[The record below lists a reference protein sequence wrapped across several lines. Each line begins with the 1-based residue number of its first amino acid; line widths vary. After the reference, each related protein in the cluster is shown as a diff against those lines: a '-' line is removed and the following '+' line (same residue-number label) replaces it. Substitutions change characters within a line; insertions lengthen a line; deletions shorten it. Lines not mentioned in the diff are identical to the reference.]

1 MQHIIKFKKSI
12 LLSFVSIILIFIFS
26 GNAEDVDRQC
36 TDKEVVIADN
46 GPVPAASQL
55 KTDRPRLLLRPGT
68 TPFAVS
74 FDQLRTLPL
83 DGEYPQ
89 LLEQLRKQRD
99 VSAQAMVWLLTGE
112 KAFADSAIAIMLRY
126 RVPKNYDT
134 FHIHSRLTE
143 FGYAYDW
150 LYNYEGFTP
159 GIKTEI
165 RRNVL
170 PLARQGLRNTNDHIF
185 HNYVWMSGGG
195 SFIWAL
201 ATAGEDEDATALF
214 EGLRARFNNGL
225 FPAWI
230 YLDGLPSE
238 PLGYWTYYVFDPGA
252 LVLLASQSASETD
265 ILGTIRKNGDWF
277 GRQYENLIQSVLPDL
292 RFIPW
297 GDLQSGP
304 NGGITREEAG
314 IIDALAWALNSPNG
328 VWLSR
333 NLAKKR
339 GIGRFNGETA
349 IYYMLYSR
357 LLKTAPSQ
365 PPMSFLAGNKLSGHF
380 IARSDWGDNSTV
392 VSLGCQDHFGDH
404 HHYDQ
409 GGFMIYHNGLLAVD
423 PPIYNK
429 VAGPQQP
436 TSVHNTLLVGGKSQ
450 RRCRGQWFT
459 TLAEFE
465 ENRTGGPRLET
476 GDILFYK
483 DTGNWTA
490 TACQFAQAYSTDTV
504 ASCVRQ
510 LLFIRPG
517 TVVVVDNMEAPAG
530 SSLPQVEWLL
540 QLPQTPRIEGNTV
553 TGDNGKSWLRC
564 TPLCSQMEV
573 TVRPTE
579 VNTHR
584 VSYRYEGAPSLHLV
598 HLIETGDNG
607 NVSPDMKVKVREKK
621 EALEVSLGEKTFV
634 FRTYPPFEIRMK

>member
-1 MQHIIKFKKSI
+1 MKKAI
-12 LLSFVSIILIFIFS
+12 LLSVIFTFLIFIFS
-26 GNAEDVDRQC
+26 LKAANVDRQG
-36 TDKEVVIADN
+36 DLKEVVTADN

-55 KTDRPRLLLRPGT
+55 RTDRPRVLLRPGA

-74 FDQLRTLPL
+74 LDQLRTLPR
-83 DGEYPQ
+83 DGEFPR
-89 LLEQLRKQRD
+89 LLEQLRRQRD

-112 KAFADSAIAIMLRY
+112 KAFADSAIARMLRY
-126 RVPKNYDT
+126 RVPDKYDT

-159 GIKTEI
+159 EIKAEI

-195 SFIWAL
+195 AFIWAL
-201 ATAGEDEDATALF
+201 ATAGEDEDATALY

-225 FPAWI
+225 FPASV

-238 PLGYWTYYVFDPGA
+238 PLGYWTYYVLNPGA

-265 ILGTIRKNGDWF
+265 ILGAIRKNGNWF

-314 IIDALAWALNSPNG
+314 IIDALAWALDSPEG

-333 NLAKKR
+333 NLAAKR
-339 GIGRFNGETA
+339 GLGRFNGETA
-349 IYYMLYSR
+349 IYYMIYSR
-357 LLKTAPSQ
+357 LLNVAPAQ
-365 PPMSFLAGNKLSGHF
+365 PPLSFLAGNNRSGHF
-380 IARSDWGDNSTV
+380 IARSDWGDNATV

-409 GGFMIYHNGLLAVD
+409 GGFMIYRNGLLAVD
-423 PPIYNK
+423 PPVYNK

-436 TSVHNTLLVGGKSQ
+436 TSVHNTLLIGGNGQ

-459 TLAEFE
+459 TMAEFE
-465 ENRTGGPRLET
+465 ENRTDGPRLET
-476 GDILFYK
+476 GDILFYN
-483 DTGNWTA
+483 DSGTWAA
-490 TACQFAQAYSTDTV
+490 TACQFAQAYPAETV
-504 ASCVRQ
+504 TSCVRQ
-510 LLFIRPG
+510 LLFVRPG
-517 TVVVVDNMEAPAG
+517 TVVVVDNLEAPAG
-530 SSLPQVEWLL
+530 SSLQQVEWLL
-540 QLPQTPRIEGNTV
+540 QLPQTPLIERNIV
-553 TGDNGKSWLRC
+553 TGDNGRSWLRC
-564 TPLCSQMEV
+564 TPLSSKMDLNIS
-573 TVRPTE
+573 PTD
-579 VNTHR
+579 VNTRR
-584 VSYRYEGAPSLHLV
+584 VSYRYEGAPRLHLV
-598 HLIETGDNG
+598 HLLEAGDNG
-607 NVSPDMKVKVREKK
+607 NAGQGLKVKVRETK
-621 EALEVSLGEKTFV
+621 EALEVSLGEQTFV
-634 FRTYPPFEIRMK
+634 FQTHSPFKVMMK